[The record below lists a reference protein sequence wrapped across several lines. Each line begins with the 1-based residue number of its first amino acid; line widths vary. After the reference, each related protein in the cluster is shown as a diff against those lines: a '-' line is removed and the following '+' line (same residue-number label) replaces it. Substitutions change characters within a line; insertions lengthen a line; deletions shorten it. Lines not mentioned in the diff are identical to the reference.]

1 MNPVKYEPI
10 GIIHSP
16 FTDRIGI
23 PRQAAGAPEITAKI
37 EIFDEYID
45 GLSDLD
51 GFSHIVVIFH
61 LHLVQK
67 SSLKAF
73 PPWDHREHGVFAT
86 RSPHRPN
93 PIGVSV
99 VRLENI
105 DRNILNISGV
115 DMADGTPVL
124 DIKPYIPQFDIR
136 KVEKIGWLEK
146 NVHKLPSSKDDG
158 RFDANRLYKKT
169 DN

>member
-124 DIKPYIPQFDIR
+124 DIKPYIPALNPTEAVR
-136 KVEKIGWLEK
+136 TGWLKDKTEGMNK
-146 NVHKLPSSKDDG
+146 SKSGD
-158 RFDANRLYKKT
+158 R
-169 DN
+169 

>member
-1 MNPVKYEPI
+1 MNFIKYKPI

-16 FTDRIGI
+16 FKKPTGI
-23 PRQAAGAPEITAKI
+23 PRQAVGAPEVTAKI

-45 GLSDLD
+45 GLMNLD

-61 LHLVQK
+61 LHLVK
-67 SSLKAF
+67 KGSLKAS
-73 PPWDHREHGVFAT
+73 PPWDNCEHGVFAT
-86 RSPHRPN
+86 RSPYRPN

-99 VRLENI
+99 VHLKNI

-124 DIKPYIPQFDIR
+124 DIKPYIPDLNPTKAVR
-136 KVEKIGWLEK
+136 TGWLKDKIEGMNK
-146 NVHKLPSSKDDG
+146 SKSGD
-158 RFDANRLYKKT
+158 R
-169 DN
+169 